1 MKEIKNQKDHIFDLS
16 KSFENISNTGKL
28 YGRLEMLLDMKILLP
43 YLLKLWLKEQETEIR
58 DQIGKK
64 E

>member
-16 KSFENISNTGKL
+16 KSFENMSNTGKL
-28 YGRLEMLLDMKILLP
+28 YGRLEMLMDMKI
-43 YLLKLWLKEQETEIR
+43 WLSEQENEIR
-58 DQIGKK
+58 DRIGKK